1 MKNEQTHDEKI
12 SKLQEVRK
20 ILPETIE
27 KTEYYKDVLVSE
39 SELLNLLI
47 SRQNKWYIPK
57 LKKVRE
63 SIEILSIKNSLSSKK
78 KIYESYLARKKSYEL
93 FIDEMTKEVNENF
106 EDVINEARNIK
117 TNVRLIH
124 TLKKWDEDENKN
136 DIQNKIDFYMYL
148 KTEIRNKKKYQKKT
162 I

>member
-1 MKNEQTHDEKI
+1 MNNEQTHDEKI

-47 SRQNKWYIPK
+47 GRQNKWYIPK

-63 SIEILSIKNSLSSKK
+63 SIEILSIKNSLYSKK
-78 KIYESYLARKKSYEL
+78 KIYESYLSRKKSYES
-93 FIDEMTKEVNENF
+93 FIEDMTNE
-106 EDVINEARNIK
+106 INEKFDDILEEAKSIK
-117 TNVRLIH
+117 TNVRLLQ
-124 TLKKWDEDENKN
+124 TLKKWDEDENK
-136 DIQNKIDFYMYL
+136 DDVQNKIDFYMYL
-148 KTEIRNKKKYQKKT
+148 KTEIRNKKKYSKR
-162 I
+162 